1 MVTTIHNLISC
12 RHNGLGMEKIASS
25 HTKDVA
31 HNFSIII
38 IYIVTGILITFWLY
52 LYWVVPCG
60 KIFKRRATHALI
72 CETNFSWV
80 HGSFFITLSNV
91 HISDGQGKKFRANV
105 IESRLLVDT
114 NEFDSQLTN
123 YNYKVRFWNVICT
136 MWNEYEC
143 DCTCMYV
150 YKV

>member
-52 LYWVVPCG
+52 LY
-60 KIFKRRATHALI
+60 
-72 CETNFSWV
+72 
-80 HGSFFITLSNV
+80 
-91 HISDGQGKKFRANV
+91 
-105 IESRLLVDT
+105 
-114 NEFDSQLTN
+114 
-123 YNYKVRFWNVICT
+123 
-136 MWNEYEC
+136 
-143 DCTCMYV
+143 
-150 YKV
+150 